1 MQHLVRQFMTTF
13 AFFLPRRKDLS
24 SSNPVL
30 NFVLLGE
37 GCPANRGVV
46 RRPKIG
52 PGFTYPRLYK
62 NFFATDHA
70 AMIHQAIA
78 GDIVGVDLEYYKMWR
93 EESISVSFLYENVTR
108 ESMESLAFG
117 WSDTAIQHYNNG
129 HAFTTS
135 SKDFSIQLNNV
146 LSSKLEGLLKM
157 MKRKLGKKLNVRDL
171 IKKAK
176 RTYLERIGQRKRVA
190 ILGAGS
196 T

>member
-1 MQHLVRQFMTTF
+1 
-13 AFFLPRRKDLS
+13 
-24 SSNPVL
+24 
-30 NFVLLGE
+30 
-37 GCPANRGVV
+37 
-46 RRPKIG
+46 
-52 PGFTYPRLYK
+52 
-62 NFFATDHA
+62 
-70 AMIHQAIA
+70 MIHQAIA

-117 WSDTAIQHYNNG
+117 WSDTAIQHYSNG